1 MEFLYN
7 AVIQQFYEL
16 GKGDVA
22 DVADSFKKE
31 SESAPGSGA
40 GLLQSSCHN
49 AVQRFVS
56 WLQRQAAAAEAT
68 DRQHGG
74 KSRPRSVVRS

>member
-1 MEFLYN
+1 MLSYSNSMSWEK
-7 AVIQQFYEL
+7 
-16 GKGDVA
+16 GGDVA
-22 DVADSFKKE
+22 DVAHSFKKE

-40 GLLQSSCHN
+40 GLFQSSCHN

-56 WLQRQAAAAEAT
+56 WLQRQAAATEAT

-74 KSRPRSVVRS
+74 KSRRRSVF